1 MRLTRAPKRR
11 RGLRRIVERLGK
23 RALIRGREA
32 DDLRFNS

>member
-11 RGLRRIVERLGK
+11 RGLRRIVER
-23 RALIRGREA
+23 ALIRGREA